1 MPRNDRKTVLDRQ
14 DKVLRLRLRRVP
26 NWRIAQALDIS
37 PGQAY
42 KDYVQARER
51 QQEET
56 APKDWLLEQEA
67 HYAEIA
73 RTAWEEHDRL
83 TQASRTDPDA
93 NIRASSS
100 RIGALRLAMAAQ
112 DRIAELHGI
121 RLGRDRKGH
130 APWQGPEDPTGYRE
144 VPDRDIAFE
153 AQHLEEE
160 DTPGRE
166 TSGPVAP
173 AERRCPNAPH
183 RMAPATVDASEAAA
197 GSSGTCAPANKICR
211 QASKGDA
218 EPKNGRRDPSLA
230 QSSVPFRR

>member
-1 MPRNDRKTVLDRQ
+1 MPRNDRKTVLERQ
-14 DKVLRLRLRRVP
+14 DKVLRLRVRGVP
-26 NWRIAQALDIS
+26 NWRIAQALDITPS
-37 PGQAY
+37 QAY
-42 KDYVQARER
+42 KDYVQAQER

-83 TQASRTDPDA
+83 TQTTRTHPDA

-100 RIGALRLAMAAQ
+100 RIGALRLAITAQ

-121 RLGRDRKGH
+121 RFGRDWKGH
-130 APWQGPEDPTGYRE
+130 ARSQGPEDPTGYRE
-144 VPDRDIAFE
+144 VPDRDTVFE
-153 AQHLEEE
+153 AQHPEEE

-166 TSGPVAP
+166 TSGPVTP

-183 RMAPATVDASEAAA
+183 RTAPATVDAGEAAA

-211 QASKGDA
+211 QARKGDA

-230 QSSVPFRR
+230 QSSLPFRR